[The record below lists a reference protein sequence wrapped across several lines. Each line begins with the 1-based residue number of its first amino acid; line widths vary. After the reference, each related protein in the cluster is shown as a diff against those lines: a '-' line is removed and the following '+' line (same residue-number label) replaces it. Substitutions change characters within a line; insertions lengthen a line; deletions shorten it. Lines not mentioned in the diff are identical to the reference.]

1 VSDGAAEQL
10 SFRGRRVP
18 RAFRRRE
25 IALLPGGARAFDAE
39 EWRDALVVVERGAVE
54 LESLNGAR
62 CLLECGAVA
71 WLVGL
76 PLRALHN
83 AGVEPAV
90 LVAVSRR
97 GTPAMKSRP
106 IGSLRTEHHEHDHA
120 GWEAMRHVT
129 TTTNRK
135 RWGP

>member
-1 VSDGAAEQL
+1 VNDGAAEQL
-10 SFRGRRVP
+10 SFRGRSLP
-18 RAFRRRE
+18 PAFRRRE

-54 LESLNGAR
+54 LESLSGAR
-62 CLLECGAVA
+62 CRLEPGAVA

-83 AGVEPAV
+83 PGAETAV

-97 GTPAMKSRP
+97 GTRPVTLPP
-106 IGSLRTEHHEHDHA
+106 IGSLRGEHYEHDHA
-120 GWEAMRHVT
+120 GWEAMDT
-129 TTTNRK
+129 
-135 RWGP
+135 